1 MRVVAERHDD
11 DGDGDD
17 GGDSQQLSS
26 RGASADIAPLACVLF
41 SFLVAWGCSCQ
52 TNRTKE
58 NIREKHDSFN
68 SSQQIQ

>member
-1 MRVVAERHDD
+1 MRVVAQRH
-11 DGDGDD
+11 DGDGDGD

-41 SFLVAWGCSCQ
+41 SFLVAWGCSCK

-58 NIREKHDSFN
+58 NIREKQDSFN